1 MMVSTPTV
9 SEPVEEPEDESAD
22 ADDKPTRT
30 RGLRRG
36 RAIAAPL
43 LAAPVEPLPPVY
55 QPLPAEVLA
64 RLPETRITVR
74 KGVPELSVNGDVKL
88 PVFFFVN
95 TEMDPESLQI
105 AQRQIRMAYDDGVRF
120 FTVLA
125 HLPWK
130 ARSGERRYARY
141 RLAVGVVADKSANE

>member
-55 QPLPAEVLA
+55 QPLPAEVKERA
-64 RLPETRITVR
+64 HRGEKDGRI
-74 KGVPELSVNGDVKL
+74 S
-88 PVFFFVN
+88 FW
-95 TEMDPESLQI
+95 LQPT
-105 AQRQIRMAYDDGVRF
+105 AYDQACF
-120 FTVLA
+120 KEQ
-125 HLPWK
+125 W
-130 ARSGERRYARY
+130 ERIGHGQSPEA
-141 RLAVGVVADKSANE
+141 